1 MSSCTVSR
9 CGLVKWTPCP
19 APSEATKSATVEMM
33 ALLAAHLPA
42 IQVYMYRAFVEESCV
57 AAHKALGL
65 KQLLLAS
72 TKLKINSYRF

>member
-1 MSSCTVSR
+1 
-9 CGLVKWTPCP
+9 
-19 APSEATKSATVEMM
+19 MM